1 MRAIEG
7 FVENG
12 QIRLTE
18 EITLIDNTTVYVLIP
33 DSEKPY
39 RPRIMSP
46 RLADPRQAVDFK
58 QKVIWEEVDA

>member
-46 RLADPRQAVDFK
+46 RLADPRQAADFK
-58 QKVIWEEVDA
+58 KEVSWEAKDV